1 MTLRPRRHVVA
12 LALVMAIACTWDGA
26 VAFAADKPAGPTP
39 GDRMIAA
46 YFASETKRIA
56 EASLADVRSKD
67 DWLARRGEA
76 RRELLEMLGLDPLP
90 DRTDLKP
97 AVTGTIDHPEFT
109 VENLHY
115 QSRPG
120 LYVTGN
126 LYVPK
131 NLTGPAP
138 AILYVCG
145 HGAVKRDGVSYG
157 NKVYYHQHGAWFARN
172 GYVCLVI
179 DSLQLGEIEG
189 IHHGTYNQHLWW
201 WNSRGYTPAG
211 VEAWN
216 CVRALDFLL
225 TRKEV
230 DPKKLG
236 VTGRSGGGAYSWWV
250 TALDDRIA
258 ASAPTAGITDLHNHV
273 VDGTVEG
280 HCDCMFMINTYRWD
294 FAQVAALAVP
304 RPLLIVNTDKD
315 SIFPLDGV
323 LRTYWQTRRLYDYFE
338 APKHV
343 GPVITEGGHVD
354 TQEQQVA
361 IMAWFNRHLKGREAL
376 IENEAVKMFE
386 PEQLRVFKELPADA
400 INGKVHET
408 FVPQAGAPEVPKSAE
423 AWAALRDG
431 WMAALR
437 DKVFRGWPAGA
448 APPPEVRE
456 VFAGEHSGLTL
467 KAFDFASQHDVTL
480 RLYVLHRT
488 GLADAERLVLNV
500 LDDQGWTEFLATTH
514 QRPAFDTLFK
524 EEGVQP
530 WAGEFERGNRPRV
543 EENWVYA
550 WVAPRGVG
558 LTAFDPDPFE
568 QDQVR
573 RRFVLLGQ
581 TLESTQAWD
590 VRRAV
595 HALRAIDGPTRTAPT
610 IRLAGHRQAAGL
622 ALYASLFE
630 PGVTELELTDLPGTH
645 RDGPH
650 FLNVMRFLDV
660 PQALAMAAER
670 SRVRLIGGGGGGV
683 ERFAKATAAALGW
696 PAGRIDRLDVEVN

>member
-1 MTLRPRRHVVA
+1 MPFRPRRRTAAAMMLAIGCAMLSAVPVVA
-12 LALVMAIACTWDGA
+12 AE
-26 VAFAADKPAGPTP
+26 PAEPTR

-46 YFASETKRIA
+46 YFRGETRGLA
-56 EASLADVRSKD
+56 EASLADVRSRD
-67 DWLARRGEA
+67 DWTARRGEA
-76 RRELLEMLGLDPLP
+76 RRQLLEMLGLDPLP
-90 DRTDLKP
+90 ERTELKA
-97 AVTGTIDHPEFT
+97 AVTGTVDHPEFT

-131 NLTGPAP
+131 NLPGPAP

-145 HGAVKRDGVSYG
+145 HAGVTKDGVIYG
-157 NKVYYHQHGAWFARN
+157 NKVAYHRHGAWFARN

-189 IHHGTYNQHLWW
+189 IHHGTYNKDMWW

-216 CVRALDFLL
+216 CIRALDYLE

-230 DPKKLG
+230 DPKKIG

-273 VDGTVEG
+273 VDGTVKG

-294 FAQVAALAVP
+294 FAQVAALATP

-315 SIFPLDGV
+315 TIFPLDGV
-323 LRTYWQTRRLYDYFE
+323 MRLYWQTRRLYDYFE
-338 APKHV
+338 SPKLL

-361 IMAWFNRHLKGREAL
+361 ILAWFNRHLKGEEPL

-386 PEQLRVFKELPADA
+386 PEQLKVFKELPGDA
-400 INGKVHET
+400 INGNIHET
-408 FVPQAGAPEVPKSAE
+408 FVPQAAPAVPENAE
-423 AWAALRDG
+423 AWAQLRDG
-431 WMAALR
+431 WMKALEE
-437 DKVFRGWPAGA
+437 KVFRGWPRDP
-448 APPPEVRE
+448 APAPEVRE
-456 VFAGEHSGLTL
+456 AFSADHSGMTLT
-467 KAFDFASQHDVTL
+467 AYDFTSQHDVSL
-480 RLYVLHRT
+480 RLYVARPIGPEKPKRVVLH
-488 GLADAERLVLNV
+488 V
-500 LDDQGWTEFLATTH
+500 LDEQGWTEFLSIMRPGFEAQLKDETLPPAAPGASEDGARALATA
-514 QRPAFDTLFK
+514 QN
-524 EEGVQP
+524 VM
-530 WAGEFERGNRPRV
+530 
-543 EENWVYA
+543 A

-558 LTAFDPDPFE
+558 PTAFSPDKFE
-568 QDQVR
+568 QDQIR

-581 TLESTQAWD
+581 TLESMQVWD

-595 HALRAIDGPTRTAPT
+595 RALRAVAAPGG
-610 IRLAGHRQAAGL
+610 AGSPPLTLHGERQAAGL

-630 PGVTELELTDLPGTH
+630 PDVERLELTDPPVSH

-650 FLNVMRFLDV
+650 FLNVMRFLDT

-670 SRVRLIGGGGGGV
+670 SQVALHTPDPAAWAYAL
-683 ERFAKATAAALGW
+683 ETAKALGW
-696 PAGRIDRLDVEVN
+696 AANRIEIKR

>member
-1 MTLRPRRHVVA
+1 MTGRPRRRRNVTVSASIVA
-12 LALVMAIACTWDGA
+12 CAMWCA
-26 VAFAADKPAGPTP
+26 VAAAADKPAEPTR

-46 YFASETKRIA
+46 YFETETKRIA
-56 EASLADVRSKD
+56 EKSLADVRSKD

-76 RRELLEMLGLDPLP
+76 RRQLLEMLGLDPLP
-90 DRTDLKP
+90 ERTDLK
-97 AVTGTIDHPEFT
+97 ATVTGKVDHPEFT
-109 VENLHY
+109 VENLHF
-115 QSRPG
+115 QSRPH

-131 NLTGPAP
+131 NLTGRAP
-138 AILYVCG
+138 AVLYVCG
-145 HGAVKRDGVSYG
+145 HGAVKKDGVSYG

-216 CVRALDFLL
+216 CIRALDYLE

-280 HCDCMFMINTYRWD
+280 HCDCMFMINTYQWD

-323 LRTYWQTRRLYDYFE
+323 MRLYWPVRRLYDYFE
-338 APKHV
+338 SPKLL
-343 GPVITEGGHVD
+343 GPCITEGGHVD

-361 IMAWFNRHLKGREAL
+361 ILQWFNRHLKGAEPL
-376 IENEAVKMFE
+376 IDNEAVKMFE
-386 PEQLRVFKELPADA
+386 PQQLKVFKELPGDA
-400 INGKVHET
+400 INGKVHDT
-408 FVPQAGAPEVPKSAE
+408 FVPRAQKPAVPRDAE
-423 AWAALRDG
+423 AWAQLRDG
-431 WMAALR
+431 WMAALK
-437 DKVFRGWPAGA
+437 DKVFRGWPADP
-448 APPPEVRE
+448 APAPEVRE
-456 VFAGEHSGLTL
+456 AFAGQHSGFTM
-467 KAFDFASQHDVTL
+467 KAFDFLSQRDVTL
-480 RLYVLHRT
+480 RLYVMHRT
-488 GLADAERLVLNV
+488 GLTHPARIVLRV
-500 LDDQGWTEFLATTH
+500 LDEQAWTEFLAMTH
-514 QRPAFDTLFK
+514 MRPTFDTLFK

-530 WAGEFERGNRPRV
+530 WAGEFEREYRPLA
-543 EENWVYA
+543 EKNSVYA
-550 WVAPRGVG
+550 WVAPGGVG
-558 LTAFDPDPFE
+558 LTAFNPDPFE

-581 TLESTQAWD
+581 TLESMQVWD
-590 VRRAV
+590 VRRAI
-595 HALRAIDGPTRTAPT
+595 HALRAIDGPTRTAPLL
-610 IRLAGHRQAAGL
+610 LAGHRQAAGL

-630 PGVTELELTDLPGTH
+630 PGVAELELTDLPRTH
-645 RDGPH
+645 HDGPH
-650 FLNVMRFLDV
+650 LLNVMRFLDI
-660 PQALAMAAER
+660 PQALAMAADR
-670 SRVRLIGGGGGGV
+670 SRVRLVGGFGV
-683 ERFAKATAAALGW
+683 EQFAAETAAALGW
-696 PAGRIDRLDVEVN
+696 PADRIARLEEEVN